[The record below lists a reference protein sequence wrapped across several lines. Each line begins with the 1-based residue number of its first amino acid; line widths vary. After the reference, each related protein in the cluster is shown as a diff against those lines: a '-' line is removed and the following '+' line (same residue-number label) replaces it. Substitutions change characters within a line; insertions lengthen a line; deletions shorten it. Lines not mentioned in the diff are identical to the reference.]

1 MKDSLP
7 KDVVLFASEEG
18 CDLYKSLR
26 NDERYSEYRKS
37 LEDAYK
43 CCKKILD
50 KDFHK
55 KFPKETGNRIPELYV
70 AYALLENTKLSEIT
84 VSNGGT
90 KKQGG
95 PDFRVEYS
103 PTLGRRRIFVECVC
117 ANDQTKDQVE
127 AECKK
132 WKEPLLNAKGEIIGW
147 IKCQRGI
154 GGEKIPRISSVIKD
168 KAEKI
173 QKYKSKGIMED
184 NDIKAL
190 VVGINSKKNRNIF
203 EKLDFEKVIAFRAIG
218 TWVSERGLEL
228 SVEKDT
234 GRTFKKN
241 GKDMRLEEDSLTRF
255 DVIVFVD
262 LFWSVEDLKNR
273 KNWGNP
279 FSYRVYAIKPLD
291 APLKETIEKI
301 FNTKVI
307 EINKRYVYVRGKLT
321 E

>member
-7 KDVVLFASEEG
+7 EDVVLFADKEG
-18 CDLYKSLR
+18 CDFYKSLR
-26 NDERYSEYRKS
+26 SDEEYSKYKRRFEK
-37 LEDAYK
+37 AYK
-43 CCKKILD
+43 CCKEVLD

-55 KFPKETGNRIPELYV
+55 KLPKETENRILELHV
-70 AYALLENTKLSEIT
+70 AYALLKNTRLSEMT

-95 PDFRVEYS
+95 PDFRVEYP
-103 PTLGRRRIFVECVC
+103 PTLGSRRIFIECVC
-117 ANDQTKDQVE
+117 ANGQTKDQVE
-127 AECKK
+127 AECKVWNEPPLNPK
-132 WKEPLLNAKGEIIGW
+132 GKGNTCQLGINKEIMS
-147 IKCQRGI
+147 RM
-154 GGEKIPRISSVIKD
+154 SSVIKD

-173 QKYKSKGIMED
+173 QKYKSKGIIGD

-190 VVGINSKKNRNIF
+190 VVGINLKEDFNNLVR
-203 EKLDFEKVIAFRAIG
+203 LAFEKVIAFREIG
-218 TWVSERGLEL
+218 IWVSERGLEL

-241 GKDMRLEEDSLTRF
+241 GKDMRLEEDDLTRF
-255 DVIVFVD
+255 DVIVFAD
-262 LFWSVEDLKNR
+262 PSWGIEDLKNR
-273 KNWGNP
+273 KNWGNL
-279 FSYRVYAIKPLD
+279 FNYRVYAIKPLD

-307 EINKRYVYVRGKLT
+307 ERDERHVYVREIPT